1 MNAPTVIHVVECR
14 AERGLGHLRR
24 QLVLADALTAAGATC
39 KFALTTK
46 AVPPVLEDRG
56 LVLIPWDG
64 GAVPDSGTLDIIIV
78 DGIDDRAKRIGPRG
92 DRPLTVVFDDLAN
105 DPVAADVIVNH
116 NIYGADCDYSGYGA
130 PKILAGPRY
139 ALIDASF
146 LSIPDADS
154 PVRTILVSFGG
165 TDDGRFAVP
174 MATELRQRL
183 PDTPIHIALMTAA
196 PETLDQLRAMACT
209 VFLGRPL
216 ADAIQGTHLYV
227 GAAGVSLIEAASL
240 GLAPIVCAIVP
251 DQLLNIAYL
260 QRNGIAAFDRFDAA
274 GMAEAAVAQL
284 RAPTPLTIDEL
295 DGGGADRLAA
305 ALIAQLN
312 ASRPTGPT

>member
-1 MNAPTVIHVVECR
+1 MSTATVIHVVECR
-14 AERGLGHLRR
+14 PERGLGHLRR
-24 QLVLADALTAAGATC
+24 QLVLAEALAAAGATC
-39 KFALTTK
+39 KFALTTES
-46 AVPPVLEDRG
+46 VPPVLQDRG
-56 LVLIPWDG
+56 LDLVPWDSD
-64 GAVPDSGTLDIIIV
+64 AVPGNGTFDIIVV

-92 DRPLTVVFDDLAN
+92 DRSLTVVFDDLAN
-105 DPVAADVIVNH
+105 DPVSADVIVNH
-116 NIYGADCDYSGYGA
+116 NVYGGDCDYSEYGA
-130 PKILAGPRY
+130 SKILAGPQY

-146 LSIPDADS
+146 LSIPDTDS
-154 PVRTILVSFGG
+154 SIRTILVSFGG
-165 TDDGRFAVP
+165 TDDGQFAVP

-183 PDTPIHIALMTAA
+183 PDTPIHIALMSAA

-209 VFLGRPL
+209 VFLRRPL

-260 QRNGIAAFDRFDAA
+260 QRNRIAAFDRFDAA

-305 ALIAQLN
+305 ALIAQLD